1 MTVGALIFAH
11 NNTAI
16 DYTKIAIFSA
26 KRVKKFLN
34 IPVTLVTDNVEW
46 LEKNYP
52 GHPFDNVIKILNEP
66 SSQKLFYDGSISSKK
81 LEWKNS
87 TRYRAYDISPYDRTL
102 VIDSDFIINSS
113 ILKTAFERDT
123 PFQIYQKSFSITGW
137 KDTRPY
143 ERINQ
148 YSVPFYWAT
157 VFVFDKDPVVEAF
170 FNLVTYIKNNWLYY
184 RILYSIDAEA
194 FRNDFAF
201 SIAIHIMN
209 GKINGDFAVELPGS
223 MNYIED
229 RDVLID
235 MKDTAMKFLVQK
247 KDHLGEYLVAKTK
260 DMDVHV
266 MNKDS
271 LTRVINE
278 YQYV

>member
-1 MTVGALIFAH
+1 MKTGALIFAH

-16 DYTKIAIFSA
+16 DYTKLAVFAA
-26 KRVKKFLN
+26 KRIKKFLN
-34 IPVTLVTDNVEW
+34 IPVTLATDNIDY
-46 LEKNYP
+46 LKKHYP
-52 GHPFDNVIKILNEP
+52 GHPFDSVIVVPTEP

-102 VIDSDFIINSS
+102 IIDSDYILNSDV
-113 ILKTAFERDT
+113 LKIALERDT
-123 PFQIYQKSFSITGW
+123 PFQIYKRSFNLTSW
-137 KDTRPY
+137 KDSKPY

-148 YSVPFYWAT
+148 YSIPFYWAT
-157 VFVFDKDPVVEAF
+157 VVVFDKDPVVEAF
-170 FNLVTYIKNNWLYY
+170 FNLVTYIKKNWLYF
-184 RILYSIDAEA
+184 RVLYNIDIEF
-194 FRNDFAF
+194 FRNDYAF
-201 SIAIHIMN
+201 SIAIHLMN
-209 GKINGDFAVELPGS
+209 GKMSGDFAIELPGS

-229 RDVLID
+229 RDILVS
-235 MKDTAMKFLVQK
+235 MKDNSMQFLIQK
-247 KDHLGEYLVAKTK
+247 QDHLGEYIVAKTTNI
-260 DMDVHV
+260 DMHV